1 MSKIVKKTRLRK
13 AIIDDIDN
21 RSREQIE
28 NLNLMPPFHGRCR
41 CDIVPIGTTGS
52 IRIPTVPD
60 R

>member
-1 MSKIVKKTRLRK
+1 MNKKPGKKKLKK

-41 CDIVPIGTTGS
+41 CEIVPIGTTGS
-52 IRIPTVPD
+52 IRVPIVPT